1 MRGRYF
7 ALLQGLPEPQTQS
20 IGGDRWR
27 LTLIFSGVWSIKK

>member
-20 IGGDRWR
+20 IGGVSR
-27 LTLIFSGVWSIKK
+27 LFFSGVWSIKK